1 MKKINVGLI
10 WANPYSGNLGV
21 SALAYS
27 SLYLLE
33 KVSKQKNVEFTYTV
47 IDGSGPKKDTL
58 NIGECSVDIT
68 NVTWDY
74 TGTFK
79 TFVKVA
85 LFKWKQIFTAA
96 RLDIIFDMGEGDS
109 FSDIYGIRRFRKI
122 NGSKKLFRLMGKKQV
137 LLPQTIGPFY
147 SEEAKAAG
155 NESIDKTQLVLARD
169 RQSFNYI
176 TKNLPSKKVYELI
189 DLAFFMPFE
198 KTTLEND
205 KVKIGINISGL
216 LWHGGYTKDNQFSLK
231 TNFKDL
237 MTRTID
243 YFLGDDNNEIFFVA
257 HVISPNYENLDND
270 LKVCHE
276 LSKIYPS
283 AKLAPAFKNPIEA
296 KSFISGMDFF
306 TGARMHSCIA
316 SFSAG
321 VPVYPLAYSRKFNG
335 LFGDT
340 LGYKYYGDLV
350 NSEIDDVFNDMKSS
364 FSKRL
369 ELKEKINSILQD
381 EVSKKETMLLDLI
394 SGIVEK

>member
-33 KVSKQKNVEFTYTV
+33 KVRKQKNVEFTYTV

-96 RLDIIFDMGEGDS
+96 SLDIIFDMGEGDS

-122 NGSKKLFRLMGKKQV
+122 NGSKKLFRLMGKKQI

-155 NESIDKTQLVLARD
+155 NESINKTQLVLARD

-237 MTRTID
+237 MTRTIN

-270 LKVCHE
+270 LKVCQE
-276 LSKIYPS
+276 LNKIYPS

-316 SFSAG
+316 AFSAG

-350 NSEIDDVFNDMKSS
+350 NSEIENVFDNMKTA
-364 FSKRL
+364 FTKRL
-369 ELKEKINSILQD
+369 ELKERIKVTLQN
-381 EVSKKETMLLDLI
+381 EVLKKEKILIELL
-394 SGIVEK
+394 SGMINN